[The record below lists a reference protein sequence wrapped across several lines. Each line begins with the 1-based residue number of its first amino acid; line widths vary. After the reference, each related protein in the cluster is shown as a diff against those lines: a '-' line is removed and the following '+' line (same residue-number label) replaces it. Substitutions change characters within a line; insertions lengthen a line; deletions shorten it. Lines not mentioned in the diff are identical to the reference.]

1 MLVADQLRL
10 VFMSSEGVEGVL
22 PDLCFL
28 FFPATRRRVRQELLE
43 KSRYFV

>member
-10 VFMSSEGVEGVL
+10 VFMSSEGAL
-22 PDLCFL
+22 PDPCFL
-28 FFPATRRRVRQELLE
+28 FFPVTRKRVRQELLE